1 MRQLAQQY
9 VTNVYTSWLVMT
21 ARMALSLVVVPLL
34 TRLMGTDTYGVWVIL
49 FQLVGYFSLLDL
61 GLGSAVVRFVSRHLE
76 PRDDAAINRVLN
88 TSNLLYVGLGI
99 LALLAAWLFSS
110 GVDTF
115 FNLNEELAD
124 QAAAALIVLG
134 GYLMV
139 RFWLLP
145 FGGSLEAFQRTD
157 IDRWLGFSEDLVR
170 AALLVT
176 ALHLGGN
183 LLHLAVI
190 VFGVSLIRQL
200 TGVLLTRRVF
210 PALSLNPGRADRD
223 TARELLRY
231 SRISLGITLCWVVL
245 LNTDGPLLGAMVSA
259 GAAGVYRAG
268 AQVVHQLRLVLHG
281 IGGPLIPAVSQL
293 SAQSDPSQIRTI
305 YLKGLRYLSWLTF
318 AVCAGMVVYAHDFV
332 ALWLPP
338 DFGEAATVLMLLAVG
353 AAFSLPQT
361 IGEAVL
367 FGVSKHSWLLRFLAV
382 EAVARV
388 ILAVLLVQ
396 QYGLTGMAVAATATQ
411 VVLYVVLYPIIIR
424 RALGVPL
431 LATLRGLLFP
441 GLPAA
446 VVVGATAAILR
457 LMIPSDS
464 WPGLAG
470 NVVIVG
476 LIAVGVGWKWVVSA
490 KDRLY

>member
-1 MRQLAQQY
+1 
-9 VTNVYTSWLVMT
+9 
-21 ARMALSLVVVPLL
+21 MALSLVVVPLL

-176 ALHLGGN
+176 ALYLGGN

-210 PALSLNPGRADRD
+210 PALSLNPGRVDRD

-446 VVVGATAAILR
+446 VVVGATATILR